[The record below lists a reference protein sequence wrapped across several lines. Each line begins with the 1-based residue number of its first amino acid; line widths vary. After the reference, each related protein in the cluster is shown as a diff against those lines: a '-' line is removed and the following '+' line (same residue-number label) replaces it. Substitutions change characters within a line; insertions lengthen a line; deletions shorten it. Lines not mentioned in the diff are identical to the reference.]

1 MSGTYDEGA
10 DFGEL
15 SGEQRD
21 ALGQLHGRM
30 TRDIA
35 EAHATGDKPR
45 AERLLGHRRMVSGGL
60 WGDAGEDSGHEQ
72 DYGERHAL
80 EERRAALTRELHEA
94 VAGKD
99 SLRAAR
105 LDRERNE
112 LTGDF
117 YGNGDVVGR
126 GGRSL

>member
-1 MSGTYDEGA
+1 MNGTYDEGA

-15 SGEQRD
+15 TGEQSD

-35 EAHATGDKPR
+35 EAHATGDKNR
-45 AERLLGHRRMVSGGL
+45 AERLLGHRRALSGGL
-60 WGDAGEDSGHEQ
+60 WGGAGRASGNEQ
-72 DYGERHAL
+72 DYGERDAL

-105 LDRERNE
+105 LDRERNQ
-112 LTGDF
+112 LTGDL

>member
-1 MSGTYDEGA
+1 MSGIDDYRDRFKDLTD
-10 DFGEL
+10 
-15 SGEQRD
+15 EQRD
-21 ALGQLHGRM
+21 ALDQLHNRM
-30 TRDIA
+30 TRDIT

-45 AERLLGHRRMVSGGL
+45 AEQLLGYRRMVSSGL
-60 WGDAGEDSGHEQ
+60 SGDSGQ
-72 DYGERHAL
+72 DPGYDEDQGERDAL

-112 LTGDF
+112 LTGDL